1 MHRVHT
7 DLGADLPSNC
17 PAMPAAEP
25 EAPDVD
31 CFDGWSLHQ
40 LPDGGEVFA
49 SPCQRVRL
57 HFPST
62 PAWDSAVTV
71 AAYNGPTGDPL
82 WRARFDDTAPDT
94 VIGSLMCALAH
105 DLAQPDRYDQQR
117 ALVGPVV
124 EDPDDLLAPA
134 RGCPGATSPARCGCP
149 RAFGLDRTYLTRA
162 GWRLWGLHDDGRR
175 WHAHFDA
182 ATPAHLIAAACHP
195 LDEHPTCAFAPE
207 TADCPHG
214 DRPNAP
220 LETLLAAARE
230 VVAET
235 GRTSATA
242 LAEGVR
248 ARGIPVGTARAR
260 KIAALLK
267 AERAAGLL

>member
-1 MHRVHT
+1 
-7 DLGADLPSNC
+7 
-17 PAMPAAEP
+17 MPAAEP
-25 EAPDVD
+25 EAPDED

-62 PAWDSAVTV
+62 PAWDDAVTV
-71 AAYNGPTGDPL
+71 TAYNAPTGEPL
-82 WRARFDDTAPDT
+82 WRARFDDTAPDA
-94 VIGSLMCALAH
+94 VIGALMCALAH

-117 ALVGPVV
+117 ALVGPAV
-124 EDPDDLLAPA
+124 EDPDEILAQA
-134 RGCPGATSPARCGCP
+134 RNCPGANGPAWCACTRT
-149 RAFGLDRTYLTRA
+149 FGLEHTYLRRT
-162 GWRLWGLHDDGRR
+162 GWRLWGRGDDGLR

-195 LDEHPTCAFAPE
+195 LGEQHV
-207 TADCPHG
+207 CPHAGNGAEVPYGGLAG
-214 DRPNAP
+214 DPP
-220 LETLLAAARE
+220 ETLLSAARE

-235 GRTSATA
+235 GRTSAKA
-242 LAEGVR
+242 LATGLR
-248 ARGIPVGTARAR
+248 ARGIPIGTERAR
-260 KIAALLK
+260 TIAALLK